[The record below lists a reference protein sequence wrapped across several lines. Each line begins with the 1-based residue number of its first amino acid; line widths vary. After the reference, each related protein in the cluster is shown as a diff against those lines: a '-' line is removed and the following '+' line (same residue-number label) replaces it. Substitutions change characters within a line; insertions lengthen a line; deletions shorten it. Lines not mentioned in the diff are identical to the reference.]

1 MMMQRSA
8 DGMAE
13 ALVDAVVARL
23 AAEPVERLLQARLGR

>member
-1 MMMQRSA
+1 MMQRSA

-23 AAEPVERLLQARLGR
+23 AVEPAERLLQARLGR